1 MTEPGAGNAMTEIA
15 LALAMAFFSIMVLT
29 MISMGTGLQPKRPAV
44 GAVLA
49 PAVAAANSPAVITPG
64 PEDKIL
70 IYYKGRFFDR
80 ELKPAEPKAPQAGG
94 RVILALSPEIS
105 VKEALDARARVE
117 TPNLIVSV
125 LDERWL
131 KTLRSMPHVDR

>member
-29 MISMGTGLQPKRPAV
+29 MISMGTGLQPKRPTV

-49 PAVAAANSPAVITPG
+49 PAAATENSSSVITPG

-94 RVILALSPEIS
+94 RIILALSPEIS
-105 VKEALDARARVE
+105 VKEALDVRARVE
-117 TPNLIVSV
+117 TPNLIISA

-131 KTLRSMPHVDR
+131 KTLRSISHVDR

>member
-80 ELKPAEPKAPQAGG
+80 ELKPAEPKAPHAGG

-131 KTLRSMPHVDR
+131 KTLRSISHVDR

>member
-49 PAVAAANSPAVITPG
+49 PAATTENSSSVITPG
-64 PEDKIL
+64 PEDAIF

-131 KTLRSMPHVDR
+131 KTLRSISHVDR

>member
-49 PAVAAANSPAVITPG
+49 PAAEAENSSAVITPA
-64 PEDKIL
+64 PEDAIL

-80 ELKPAEPKAPQAGG
+80 ELKPVEPTAPKAAGG
-94 RVILALSPEIS
+94 SFWPCRRRYL
-105 VKEALDARARVE
+105 
-117 TPNLIVSV
+117 
-125 LDERWL
+125 
-131 KTLRSMPHVDR
+131 